1 MLPAAEVS
9 ALIDGVEDLHGF
21 SGCAAVLSGYLG
33 LAATGAVVA
42 QTVHRVRQATPAAL
56 YVCDPVIGDHG
67 RRYVEADIID
77 IIRRDLLPL
86 ADILTPNAFE
96 AGQLTD
102 IEISGVA
109 DACRAAGALGD
120 AGKRRVVITGVEA
133 GDSIA
138 TVVADRNRRWHVT
151 TPRIDHPAHGA
162 GDLFAALLTGH
173 LLHGKTIA
181 NAAAAAV
188 SSAYAIVQLA
198 AKRRDGDL
206 PLVEAQE
213 FLLAPPHRFPARE
226 VQA

>member
-1 MLPAAEVS
+1 MPPAELT
-9 ALIDGVEDLHGF
+9 ALIDGVEGLHGF
-21 SGCAAVLSGYLG
+21 SGCGAVLSGYLG
-33 LAATGAVVA
+33 LASTGAVVA
-42 QTVHRVRQATPAAL
+42 QTVRRVRQANPAAL

-109 DACRAAGALGD
+109 DACHAAAALSD
-120 AGKRRVVITGVEA
+120 AGKRRVVITGIEA
-133 GDSIA
+133 GESIA
-138 TVVADRNRRWHVT
+138 TLVADRNRRWHVT

-162 GDLFAALLTGH
+162 GDLFTALLTGH

-188 SSAYAIVQLA
+188 SSAYAIVRQA
-198 AKRRDGDL
+198 AEQRTGDL

-213 FLLAPPHRFPARE
+213 FLRAPPHKFPARE
-226 VQA
+226 VQT